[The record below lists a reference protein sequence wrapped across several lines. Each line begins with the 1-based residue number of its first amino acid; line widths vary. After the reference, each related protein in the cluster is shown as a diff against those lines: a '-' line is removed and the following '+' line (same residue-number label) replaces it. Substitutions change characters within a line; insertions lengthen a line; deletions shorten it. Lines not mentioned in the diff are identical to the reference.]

1 MQNIRTLVIA
11 LRYGEIHT
19 IAHCMNHF
27 LGEFLEGCIESEQET
42 ARLRFNFVWKNL
54 LSDKE
59 KQAVLDACPFESI
72 ANDLAK
78 KNGLIEPYEKIG
90 EGAYGVAKWKR
101 VREDSTDLKAF
112 KDIPEFIY
120 GLWRKARK
128 DE

>member
-59 KQAVLDACPFESI
+59 KQAVLDACPFESV

-78 KNGLIEPYEKIG
+78 KNGLIEPYEKVG

-120 GLWRKARK
+120 GLWKKARN
-128 DE
+128 E

>member
-19 IAHCMNHF
+19 VAQCMNHF

-42 ARLRFNFVWKNL
+42 ARLRFNFVWKI

-78 KNGLIEPYEKIG
+78 KNGLIEPYEKVG

-101 VREDSTDLKAF
+101 VREDPTDLKALNEL
-112 KDIPEFIY
+112 PEIIY
-120 GLWRKARK
+120 ELWKKARK
-128 DE
+128 